1 MKIFATSDIH
11 GNKALVHLICKMV
24 KNTNVDAL
32 IIAGDIAPKGFYK
45 LFDNGLEYDFYSPF
59 GLKNEKDV
67 LSGKPQQ
74 LRAKLDLLG
83 FIEAP
88 HSGFSLSALKSKQK
102 EKLRQ
107 ICQLLEMLDV
117 PVYMLIGND
126 DHIFDEDWDRILDD
140 YGLLNL
146 NSRTQTLEKFKVTGF
161 QYVLPTP
168 WNTNN
173 ERSEDKLTQELRRIE
188 TQVDRNTILIT
199 HSPPRNILD
208 EVTNGLHAGSES
220 IFNLVKEKQPIFHV
234 FGHIHEAC
242 GQAKI
247 DNTICG
253 NVSCLWTEW
262 LLRGYIIDTEEKST
276 MKIEEE
282 ISLKA
287 IEVPS

>member
-32 IIAGDIAPKGFYK
+32 IIAGDIAPKGFYR
-45 LFDNGLEYDFYSPF
+45 LFDNGLEYDFSSPF
-59 GLKNEKDV
+59 GLKNKKDV

-74 LRAKLDLLG
+74 VKVRLELLG

-88 HSGFSLSALKSKQK
+88 HSGYNLSALKSKQK

-126 DHIFDEDWDRILDD
+126 DHIANEDWNGILDD
-140 YGLLNL
+140 YGISNL
-146 NSRTQTLEKFKVTGF
+146 NSRTHILGGLKVTGF
-161 QYVLPTP
+161 QYVPPTP

-173 ERSEDKLTQELRRIE
+173 ELPENELSKKLGNIRG
-188 TQVDRNTILIT
+188 QVNTDTILIT
-199 HSPPRNILD
+199 HGPPKGILD
-208 EVTNGLHAGSES
+208 VVTNGPHAGSES

-234 FGHIHEAC
+234 FGHIHEAF

-247 DNTICG
+247 DNTICC
-253 NVSCLWTEW
+253 NVSCLWTDW
-262 LLRGYIIDTEEKST
+262 LLRGYIIDTEEKTT

-282 ISLKA
+282 ISLDA
-287 IEVPS
+287 IGSPL